1 MNTLSLQTTE
11 EDNCNSE
18 MSLRSIILSVKN
30 PALTAD
36 FLTSVLGLVVRH
48 ESASMVELCGP
59 SARATQPPIVIKEA
73 NVAASLS
80 TGYTPILNFD
90 VNSME
95 GAVAAA
101 MERGGMLDGAIKYKS
116 FGKVAALRSPDGHML
131 GLFEPAIAEES
142 PDN

>member
-1 MNTLSLQTTE
+1 
-11 EDNCNSE
+11 

-30 PALTAD
+30 PAVTAE
-36 FLTSVLGLVVRH
+36 FFTSVLGLVVRH

-59 SARATQPPIVIKEA
+59 SVQIPQPPIMIKEA

-90 VNSME
+90 VGSME
-95 GAVAAA
+95 TAVAAA

-131 GLFEPAIAEES
+131 GLFEPAVVEETHAS
-142 PDN
+142 